1 MVLTGEAFVKQKTS
15 RLNVPLLKAATRQ
28 YANRISNRRL
38 NGLCKRRNTR
48 LIDGT

>member
-28 YANRISNRRL
+28 YANRISNRRR
-38 NGLCKRRNTR
+38 NDVHKRRH
-48 LIDGT
+48 IA